1 MKTGPYGV
9 KGVWS
14 NGVFQR
20 YRDRVR
26 QRQKQNIF
34 SSTNKKKKVRVV
46 NTDKQINT
54 TYKGSAD
61 EGLPTA
67 TSYDV

>member
-34 SSTNKKKKVRVV
+34 SSTNKKKR
-46 NTDKQINT
+46 
-54 TYKGSAD
+54 
-61 EGLPTA
+61 
-67 TSYDV
+67 